1 MRKYFKASTIHRF
14 ALLFCLFGMVAL
26 ATGFLSFP
34 SGSNSSAGKDDSK
47 EEKVIPPP
55 KPKEETVI
63 EPGFAEAKK
72 ASSPKTDM
80 MGRSIENSAETTLY
94 SGYGGCH
101 GNPARQLR
109 SR

>member
-1 MRKYFKASTIHRF
+1 MKKNFSASTINRF
-14 ALLFCLFGMVAL
+14 ALLFCLFGILSL
-26 ATGFLSFP
+26 AAGLFGLP
-34 SGSNSSAGKDDSK
+34 SASNSRASKDDNK
-47 EEKVIPPP
+47 QEKVIPPP

-72 ASSPKTDM
+72 ASSPTTDM
-80 MGRSIENSAETTLY
+80 MGRSIESSADTTLY

-101 GNPARQLR
+101 GNPARELR